1 MKDYIDALIQVKDSR
16 LPTQEKLKLLDELY
30 KIKPVR
36 LQWYAVKADIL
47 LREMEDGAAAAKL
60 LKDKFVSFYEY
71 EGVLS
76 SLELL
81 TKLDNRK
88 NDKIMS
94 AFRGYSMAQL
104 EGNAAIIDKEE
115 NKLKWD
121 EEQFLQEPEKVS
133 AWRLAQSYFVC
144 GKWLTYYVLR
154 LYESFQKKRNLLKRP
169 WIAELQ
175 NMGYLREGLEQ
186 KKKIFIFV
194 SGSADKKEAYI
205 LGKCMA
211 EMGCPVWVISE
222 PMIIE
227 VDALINIK
235 DTLAVSQENA
245 ENICGFTL
253 IPSIEVIYN
262 GKSIGN
268 NHAEIINKLCGTE
281 ENVLIFAD
289 SRKFEELSCHPL
301 LHNRIENLSGY
312 QEGFRTFHYI
322 LGQAGS
328 YLKYI
333 GQLYQM
339 DTEKAVYRKPTC
351 RFSIVIPVR
360 NSATTLQHT
369 LHTCLNQRYQG
380 EYEIIIS
387 DNSSEENSEVWSFC
401 QTLQDKRIKY
411 FRTPRNLNLSRSF
424 EYAFLQAN
432 GEYIF
437 SIGADDAVLP
447 WTLEVLDQ
455 IAGQYPEEE
464 ILYWDRGFYAWPG
477 FNKGQEN
484 QFCIPQNYQKGNY
497 QASLKE
503 PVRYLSA
510 AMENTD
516 RMYLLPMLY
525 INSCFKRTFFQTLL
539 KETGRMWDGICQDLY
554 MGTVISVI
562 KEKIVYINYPLAIA
576 GMSENSIGAIST
588 LPMENQ
594 EKGAA
599 YMNRTVKE
607 GNIGGFSKSRTE
619 ALMPELGSDVTS
631 LYNSILRAVNRGLMP
646 AHYLTDVF
654 DWKQWFLNSYRVL
667 SKKDIYFDRKIHQMR
682 YAAMKHG
689 EAFLKW
695 FDDNIYKEALTPVIY
710 EEEEKPE
717 KIKKTYQEIND
728 GSQIVLDASKY
739 DVHNIYEASLL
750 FERLTGL

>member
-1 MKDYIDALIQVKDSR
+1 MEEYIEIIKQLNTSE
-16 LPTQEKLKLLDELY
+16 LPADQKLLALRELY
-30 KIKPVR
+30 EIKPVR
-36 LQWYAVKADIL
+36 LCWYLARASAAVQQRKLRKAYEVLQNKIFGEYCYEDTAAVQKL
-47 LREMEDGAAAAKL
+47 YRDMEDMRSDHVMASYRSYL
-60 LKDKFVSFYEY
+60 L
-71 EGVLS
+71 
-76 SLELL
+76 
-81 TKLDNRK
+81 
-88 NDKIMS
+88 
-94 AFRGYSMAQL
+94 AQL
-104 EGNAAIIDKEE
+104 ESDHTFISQVEQERIEKEKEFLSEQESALSDLMISYLISSRLISCSILSLYGDRIQSEGSKMRTWVWSLPNLGYLKECICLKKKTIIVTGTET
-115 NKLKWD
+115 
-121 EEQFLQEPEKVS
+121 
-133 AWRLAQSYFVC
+133 AQS
-144 GKWLTYYVLR
+144 
-154 LYESFQKKRNLLKRP
+154 
-169 WIAELQ
+169 
-175 NMGYLREGLEQ
+175 
-186 KKKIFIFV
+186 
-194 SGSADKKEAYI
+194 EAYI
-205 LGKCMA
+205 LGKCLS
-211 EMGCPVWVISE
+211 EMNCPTWVINVPLQVE
-222 PMIIE
+222 TDQPIP
-227 VDALINIK
+227 IK
-235 DTLAVSQENA
+235 QTLPVSMGNA
-245 ENICGFTL
+245 EGIYGFTL
-253 IPSIEVIYN
+253 VPSIEVMYN
-262 GKSIGN
+262 GKSMGN
-268 NHAEIINKLCGTE
+268 NQAELVDELCGDGETAL
-281 ENVLIFAD
+281 VLAD
-289 SRKFEELSCHPL
+289 SKKFEELSRNPL

-312 QEGFRTFHYI
+312 QEGFRNPCYAF
-322 LGQAGS
+322 GWAGS
-328 YLKYI
+328 YLDYT
-333 GQLYQM
+333 GQLYAM
-339 DTEKAVYRKPTC
+339 NTKEAVYRKPVC

-360 NSATTLQHT
+360 NSAFTLQHT

-380 EYEIIIS
+380 GYEIIIS
-387 DNSSEENSEVWSFC
+387 DNSSEGNSEVWSFC

-411 FRTPRNLNLSRSF
+411 FRTPRDLNLSRSF
-424 EYAFLQAN
+424 EFAFLQAS

-437 SIGADDAVLP
+437 SLGADDAVLP

-464 ILYWDRGFYAWPG
+464 ILHWDRGFYAWPG

-503 PVRYLSA
+503 PIRYLSA
-510 AMENTD
+510 AMENTNG
-516 RMYLLPMLY
+516 MYLLPMLY

-539 KETGRMWDGICQDLY
+539 RETGRLWDGICQDLY

-594 EKGAA
+594 KKGAA
-599 YMNRTVKE
+599 YMDRTVKE
-607 GNIGGFSKSRTE
+607 GNIGGFSKSRIE

-695 FDDNIYKEALTPVIY
+695 FDENIYEEALTPVLY
-710 EEEEKPE
+710 EEEENPE
-717 KIKKTYQEIND
+717 KLKKTYQEIND